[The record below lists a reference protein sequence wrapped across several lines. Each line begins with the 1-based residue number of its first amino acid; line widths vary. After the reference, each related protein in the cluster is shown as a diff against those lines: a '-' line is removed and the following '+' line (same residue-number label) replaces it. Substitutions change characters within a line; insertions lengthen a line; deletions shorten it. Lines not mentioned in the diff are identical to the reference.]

1 MVTRTARV
9 RALESEFLAALAR
22 VDGIRI
28 GPCGQRI
35 LLRRW
40 ASAVTTPV
48 RFDHSGSAA
57 QNLLQVVLWVPLGY
71 PALLLERRL
80 VKYIAVTAADGRAGL
95 LLHREHDKPG
105 WCWQISSFW
114 AWPTGQG
121 HGLPVI
127 AAVLSAADVTGTA
140 LRLRAGNRR
149 LAQDYYLQLGFDYR
163 EGQHGAVRPWMLRS
177 ATGHVRQASAPMIG
191 VG

>member
-1 MVTRTARV
+1 MVTRTARI
-9 RALESEFLAALAR
+9 RALDSEFLVVLAG
-22 VDGIRI
+22 VDGLRI
-28 GPCGQRI
+28 GSCGQRI

-48 RFDHSGSAA
+48 RFVRSRSAA

-71 PALLLERRL
+71 PALLLERFF
-80 VKYIAVTAADGRAGL
+80 VKYVAVTAADGRAGL
-95 LLHREHDKPG
+95 LLHHERDKLG

-121 HGLPVI
+121 HGRPVI
-127 AAVLSAADVTGTA
+127 AAVLSAADMTGTT
-140 LRLRAGNRR
+140 LRLRAGNQR
-149 LAQDYYLQLGFDYR
+149 LAQDYYMQLGFELR
-163 EGQHGAVRPWMLRS
+163 EGQQNVVCPWMLRS
-177 ATGHVRQASAPMIG
+177 VTARVHQESAPMIG